1 MRRQGLENPRVEL
14 DRPLQDHRTQRPQPD
29 ALPPTGGVDQHQRL
43 VGARLQRRARL
54 IDDQGQMTAHEV
66 LQ

>member
-1 MRRQGLENPRVEL
+1 MGRQGLEHPRVEL
-14 DRPLQDHRTQRPQPD
+14 DLPLQDHRTQRPQPD
-29 ALPPTGGVDQHQRL
+29 ALSPSGSVDQHQRL
-43 VGARLQRRARL
+43 VGARLQRRARV